1 MQQPDDPGQ
10 SIVEN
15 HYHTN
20 GNSMFAKFQSAI
32 IIALALAIG
41 TGLWTM
47 NSRLTRLETLM
58 ELVVTKVK

>member
-1 MQQPDDPGQ
+1 MRQPDDPGQ
-10 SIVEN
+10 NIVEN
-15 HYHTN
+15 HYHN